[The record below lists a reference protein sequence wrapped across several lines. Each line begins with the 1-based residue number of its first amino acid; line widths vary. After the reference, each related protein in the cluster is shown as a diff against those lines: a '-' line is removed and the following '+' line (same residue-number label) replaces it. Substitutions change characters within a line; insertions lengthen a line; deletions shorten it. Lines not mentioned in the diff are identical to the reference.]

1 MMHTMLVNTDSATI
15 IAAARLVPNLAVAV
29 VSPAVATTDK
39 NKKRGIRFRI
49 PLFFYKIAENS
60 YMRKAIELFKYFSDK
75 RFSTIAGT
83 LVYFLL
89 MSIAPFIFWLTLVVG
104 KVNTERVLSH
114 ELFEGVSP
122 FLTHLKISAEGATS
136 GAGII
141 LLVTTLYSSTN
152 FFYHLRRSGE
162 IVYDSSQVKSG
173 LRLRLAS
180 LFLIFAIYIMV
191 AVVTAAAVAG
201 SWFLEK
207 LMPFYIADII
217 TCTFLTAS
225 AFAVA
230 LILNLFA
237 CPYKLRAEEAAPGSL
252 LTVALWIVFL
262 IGFSVYMI
270 FANPEKLYGKVASL
284 IIFLLWCYVMMSSF
298 VIGMIYNGMFKNRKE
313 YKTLF

>member
-1 MMHTMLVNTDSATI
+1 MQLSEQFH
-15 IAAARLVPNLAVAV
+15 NL
-29 VSPAVATTDK
+29 
-39 NKKRGIRFRI
+39 
-49 PLFFYKIAENS
+49 L
-60 YMRKAIELFKYFSDK
+60 
-75 RFSTIAGT
+75 
-83 LVYFLL
+83 
-89 MSIAPFIFWLTLVVG
+89 
-104 KVNTERVLSH
+104 
-114 ELFEGVSP
+114 

-162 IVYDSSQVKSG
+162 IVYDSPQVKSG